1 MAKMIKG
8 LAAGAMIGAAVGIMA
23 FPQLDRRTQRGI
35 KKTKRK
41 VMGMAEGA
49 YGNILDYMK

>member
-35 KKTKRK
+35 RKTKRK